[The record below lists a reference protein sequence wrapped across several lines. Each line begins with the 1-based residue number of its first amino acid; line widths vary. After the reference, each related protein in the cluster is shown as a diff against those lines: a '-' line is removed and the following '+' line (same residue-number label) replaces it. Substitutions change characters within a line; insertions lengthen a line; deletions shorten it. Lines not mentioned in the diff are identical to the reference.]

1 MRVLQHVVTFVLDKF
16 EEKDMERVAKQVDK
30 MEKVIPGIICA
41 TFNENRID
49 YYQGYEDRRR
59 GNNYTL
65 LIIFEEEKAMQVYM
79 DHNEHTAFKKLV
91 GPFLQKDGVTVV
103 DFYQD
108 NFPEFA
114 VYGHTMMSKA
124 GPASAKP
131 GGFSSK

>member
-1 MRVLQHVVTFVLDKF
+1 M
-16 EEKDMERVAKQVDK
+16 A
-30 MEKVIPGIICA
+30 KVIPGIICA
-41 TFNENRID
+41 SFNENRID
-49 YYQGYEDRRR
+49 YYKGYEDRRR

-65 LIIFEEEKAMQVYM
+65 LVIFEDEKALQVYK
-79 DHNEHTAFKKLV
+79 DHDEHTAFKKV
-91 GPFLQKDGVTVV
+91 IGPYLQKDGLTVV

-114 VYGHTMMSKA
+114 IYGHTMMSKS